1 MSEID
6 VIGVLPGTD
15 RTSSVGM
22 AWDDQW
28 HDAAGAAAAGAVA
41 A

>member
-1 MSEID
+1 MSDID

-15 RTSSVGM
+15 KTSSVGM
-22 AWDDQW
+22 AWDNQRR
-28 HDAAGAAAAGAVA
+28 DAAGADAAGADA

>member
-6 VIGVLPGTD
+6 VIGVLTGPD
-15 RTSSVGM
+15 KSSSVGM
-22 AWDDQW
+22 AWDDQR
-28 HDAAGAAAAGAVA
+28 HDAAGAAAAGADA